1 MTPNLTVVKVG
12 GSLLADRD
20 RLRKILASLAERDES
35 ACVVVPGGGPFADA
49 VRAAQAVERFD
60 DAQAH
65 RLALDAMTRM
75 AELFVELEP
84 RLVLAR
90 TPAECIGRGA
100 TPVWDPSA
108 LTAGHPAI
116 AESWAVTSD
125 SLALWL
131 ATELRASR
139 CVLIKSIDPPP
150 GTSFVDLARI
160 GIVDAAFPD
169 FAQAFPGEIV
179 LRGPG
184 SVADRR
190 AAA

>member
-1 MTPNLTVVKVG
+1 MTRTLSVVKVG
-12 GSLLADRD
+12 GSLLANRD
-20 RLRKILASLAERDES
+20 RLRETLSSLARGDEG

-49 VRAAQAVERFD
+49 VRADQAAQGFD
-60 DAQAH
+60 DAHAH
-65 RLALDAMTRM
+65 RLAIDAMTRM
-75 AELFVELEP
+75 AALFVELEP

-90 TPAECIGRGA
+90 AVADCVGCGA
-100 TPVWDPSA
+100 TPVWDPVA
-108 LTAGHPAI
+108 LKAGQPAI
-116 AESWAVTSD
+116 SESWAVTSD

-139 CVLIKSIDPPP
+139 CVLIKSVDRPT
-150 GTSFVDLARI
+150 GTSLADLSRL

-169 FAQAFPGEIV
+169 FAKAFSGEII